1 LGRRTRRR
9 EPRQGEPRE
18 REPRL
23 RGEAANEAARAAL
36 RGLAPGERPAALVVA
51 VALATALG
59 AANVVLYAAGV
70 EVRGKAP
77 NAGGAFGFA
86 AIMLIAA
93 WGMWH
98 LRYWA
103 VLGFQALLAVT
114 IVIAALSLA
123 VASNLLAAV
132 LCVGIAVP
140 GGLLFWK
147 LVRVLARL
155 QMPERRPPR
164 AS

>member
-1 LGRRTRRR
+1 LGRRTRTRA
-9 EPRQGEPRE
+9 
-18 REPRL
+18 EPRL
-23 RGEAANEAARAAL
+23 RGEAANEAARAEL
-36 RGLAPGERPAALVVA
+36 RALAPGERPAALVVA
-51 VALATALG
+51 TALAAALG
-59 AANVVLYAAGV
+59 LANVALYAAGV

-77 NAGGAFGFA
+77 SAGGAFGFA

-98 LRYWA
+98 ARYWA

-114 IVIAALSLA
+114 VVIAALSLA
-123 VASNLLAAV
+123 VASNLTAV
-132 LCVGIAVP
+132 ALCVAIVGP